1 MKPAC
6 LFPVPTTNPGWWGA
20 ISRVRAIPRP
30 ARVGRV
36 KRFLLGVLS
45 GAAIALA
52 GVGTW
57 SAVADHLQPRLVHEV
72 CDPAPEATGQAGGP
86 LCVQLRDDGSPG
98 GVLWVARKD
107 PDLGPRISYVAS
119 PFTDLEHHTAEEIEV
134 TFEPDHLVVHGYDGS
149 ELILTHDF
157 ISEN

>member
-1 MKPAC
+1 M
-6 LFPVPTTNPGWWGA
+6 
-20 ISRVRAIPRP
+20 
-30 ARVGRV
+30 

-45 GAAIALA
+45 GAAIALV

-72 CDPAPEATGQAGGP
+72 CDPDQAADQAAGP

-107 PDLGPRISYVAS
+107 PELGPRISYVAS

-134 TFEPDHLVVHGYDGS
+134 TFETDHLVVHGHDGS
-149 ELILTHDF
+149 ELILTDDF
-157 ISEN
+157 ISAD

>member
-1 MKPAC
+1 M
-6 LFPVPTTNPGWWGA
+6 
-20 ISRVRAIPRP
+20 
-30 ARVGRV
+30 VGSM

-45 GAAIALA
+45 GAAIAVV

-57 SAVADHLQPRLVHEV
+57 SVVADHLRPRLVHEV
-72 CDPAPEATGQAGGP
+72 CDPDPEQAAEQAAGP

-107 PDLGPRISYVAS
+107 PELGPRISYVAS

-134 TFEPDHLVVHGYDGS
+134 TFETDHLVVHGYDGS
-149 ELILTHDF
+149 ELILTDDF
-157 ISEN
+157 IRED

>member
-1 MKPAC
+1 M
-6 LFPVPTTNPGWWGA
+6 
-20 ISRVRAIPRP
+20 
-30 ARVGRV
+30 

-45 GAAIALA
+45 GAAIALV

-57 SAVADHLQPRLVHEV
+57 SAVADHLKPRLVHEV
-72 CDPAPEATGQAGGP
+72 CDPGPEQAPDQAADQAAGP

-107 PDLGPRISYVAS
+107 PELGPRISYVAS

-134 TFEPDHLVVHGYDGS
+134 TFETDHLVVHGHDGS
-149 ELILTHDF
+149 ELILTDDF

>member
-1 MKPAC
+1 M
-6 LFPVPTTNPGWWGA
+6 
-20 ISRVRAIPRP
+20 
-30 ARVGRV
+30 

-45 GAAIALA
+45 GAAIALV

-57 SAVADHLQPRLVHEV
+57 SAIADHLQPRLVHEV
-72 CDPAPEATGQAGGP
+72 CDPDQAAGP

-107 PDLGPRISYVAS
+107 PELGPRISYVAS

-134 TFEPDHLVVHGYDGS
+134 TFETDHLVVHGHDGS
-149 ELILTHDF
+149 ELILTDDF
-157 ISEN
+157 ISED